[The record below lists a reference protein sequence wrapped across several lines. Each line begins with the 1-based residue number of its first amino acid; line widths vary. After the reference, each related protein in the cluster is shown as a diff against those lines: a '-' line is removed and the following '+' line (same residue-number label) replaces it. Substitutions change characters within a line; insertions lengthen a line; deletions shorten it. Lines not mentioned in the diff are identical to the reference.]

1 VTARRLLDG
10 LKIRRLL
17 DGYRG
22 GVAVDM
28 DRLAHI
34 VSLFSVLAA
43 ELADLVAEI
52 DINPLVAGGDIVALD
67 ALVIAQPRPC

>member
-1 VTARRLLDG
+1 
-10 LKIRRLL
+10 
-17 DGYRG
+17 
-22 GVAVDM
+22 M
-28 DRLAHI
+28 DRLADI

-52 DINPLVAGGDIVALD
+52 DINPFVAGGDIVALD